1 MCKDIFVLTETN
13 DVSYKIAKQSIYF
26 DLVGLAIAK
35 ALFERMT
42 ICVELD
48 RPLIKKLL
56 GYQITLS
63 DISFYDKSLYLS
75 WKYLLDN

>member
-1 MCKDIFVLTETN
+1 MCKDILTLTETS
-13 DVSYKIAKQSIYF
+13 DVSYKIAKRSPYF
-26 DLVGLAIAK
+26 DLMGIAIAK

-56 GYQITLS
+56 GHDVTID
-63 DISFYDKSLYLS
+63 DI
-75 WKYLLDN
+75 